1 MALYMVCLEQ
11 ALRSKLSEIERLRLM
26 PRMFAL
32 RAVQRHTAASRSIR
46 PLRREQQGVT
56 SGWPK
61 VTLSNPFST
70 LAHTPSLSAS
80 RGHKPPEGLGLGFG
94 LGSGLGLGLGCD
106 WNSGLGLGLGWGWVL
121 DLVLV
126 LDQGLNHYHNRMQKQ
141 VR

>member
-1 MALYMVCLEQ
+1 
-11 ALRSKLSEIERLRLM
+11 M

-121 DLVLV
+121 DLVL
-126 LDQGLNHYHNRMQKQ
+126 DQGLNHYHNRMQKQ